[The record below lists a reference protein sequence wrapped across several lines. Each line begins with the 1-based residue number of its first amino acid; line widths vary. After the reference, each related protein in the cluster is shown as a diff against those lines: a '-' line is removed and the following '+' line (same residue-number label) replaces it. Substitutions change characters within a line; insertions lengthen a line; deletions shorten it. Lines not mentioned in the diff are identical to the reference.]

1 MAILQLEDG
10 TTYTELD
17 EIQQELAGLNIH
29 LNHWSVGTDPELIK
43 LLNQPGLNDNEKA
56 EVLQGLDQYFEEL
69 KQTAGYQS
77 RDLIVLNPDT
87 PNLETLLAKF
97 EQCHIHA
104 DNEVRYIID
113 GEGVFG
119 FIRPDGSQVELT
131 VEAQEYI
138 NVPAHTEHWFYLT
151 ETRRIKAIRYFT
163 TTEGWTP
170 EYTDTEIRIFSKRP
184 KKTLIM
190 N

>member
-69 KQTAGYQS
+69 KQ
-77 RDLIVLNPDT
+77 RLFVF
-87 PNLETLLAKF
+87 KF
-97 EQCHIHA
+97 SE
-104 DNEVRYIID
+104 
-113 GEGVFG
+113 
-119 FIRPDGSQVELT
+119 SQV
-131 VEAQEYI
+131 
-138 NVPAHTEHWFYLT
+138 
-151 ETRRIKAIRYFT
+151 IKIYV
-163 TTEGWTP
+163 
-170 EYTDTEIRIFSKRP
+170 
-184 KKTLIM
+184 
-190 N
+190 

>member
-1 MAILQLEDG
+1 MAVLQLEDG
-10 TTYTELD
+10 TTYTQLD
-17 EIQQELAGLNIH
+17 EIQRELACLNIH
-29 LNHWSVGTDPELIK
+29 LNHWSVGTDAQVIELV
-43 LLNQPGLNDNEKA
+43 NQPALNNEEK
-56 EVLQGLDQYFEEL
+56 ETVLQGLDQYFEEL
-69 KQTAGYQS
+69 KQKAGYQS

-104 DNEVRYIID
+104 DNEIRYIVD

-119 FIRPDGSQVELT
+119 FVRPDGSQVELT
-131 VEAQEYI
+131 VEAEEYI
-138 NVPAHTEHWFYLT
+138 NVPANTEHWFYLT
-151 ETRRIKAIRYFT
+151 ETRRIKAVRYFT

-170 EYTDTEIRIFSKRP
+170 EYTDTEIRIFSRRP
-184 KKTLIM
+184 KKTLAL